1 MRPSAAVVLT
11 HLPNRQPASISG
23 GASAIP
29 FAVTA
34 IVISLFLPE
43 ELSFYIFGLRL
54 TVVRLLC
61 LLLAPVLIVKGIQ
74 KASAGR
80 YRFVLSDLLV
90 LLAGFW
96 MVYGPANVDDPVS
109 ALNHAG
115 PTILEFSVAYMAA
128 RILLSERGH
137 ALAFANLLC
146 RTIAV
151 VALVGALDP
160 VTNHRFAH
168 DLAAAIAAPMH
179 SIDSW
184 DDAYRLG
191 LLRATGPIEHPILF
205 GFICT
210 IGILIAASV
219 PIRGRLFAI
228 GSCGLGAVL
237 AFSSAPLQVMIIGFV
252 LLAYNSLFSRMAG
265 RWVVLVAAGM
275 LGVGAAFVISSNPV
289 GFIVTNLTFS
299 PESGYYREWTWH
311 MVTLYVSQSPWFG
324 LGFGELPEEINHSI
338 DSLWLVLSIQSG
350 YPGAVL
356 VGLSLMGAAP
366 IGSRGQYLTLTEKK
380 VAKIVGIVL
389 FLTLYIAFTVH
400 IWGSGWI
407 LTGLLIG
414 LKAHLTELNKL
425 IDPRRSNV
433 AS

>member
-1 MRPSAAVVLT
+1 MRPSASAVLT
-11 HLPNRQPASISG
+11 HLPGRQPASISG
-23 GASAIP
+23 RASALP
-29 FAVTA
+29 FMVTA
-34 IVISLFLPE
+34 IVVGLFLPE

-61 LLLAPVLIVKGIQ
+61 LLLAPILIVKGLQ

-96 MVYGPANVDDPVS
+96 LVYGPANVDDPVS

-115 PTILEFSVAYMAA
+115 PTILEFGVAYMAT

-137 ALAFANLLC
+137 ALALANLLC
-146 RTIAV
+146 RAIAV

-168 DLAAAIAAPMH
+168 DLAAAIAGPMH

-191 LLRATGPIEHPILF
+191 LLRATGTIEHPILF
-205 GFICT
+205 GFIST

-219 PIRGRLFAI
+219 PVPGRFFVI
-228 GSCGLGAVL
+228 GACGLGAVL
-237 AFSSAPLQVMIIGFV
+237 AFSSAPLQVMIIGFI
-252 LLAYNSLFSRMAG
+252 LLAYNSMFSRMAG
-265 RWVVLVAAGM
+265 RWLVLVAIGILA
-275 LGVGAAFVISSNPV
+275 VTAAFVISNNPV
-289 GFIVTNLTFS
+289 GFIISNLTFS

-324 LGFGELPEEINHSI
+324 LGFGKLPDEIDHSI

-366 IGSRGQYLTLTEKK
+366 IGSRGQHLTPTEKK
-380 VAKIVGIVL
+380 LATIVGIVL

-414 LKAHLTELNKL
+414 LKAHLTELNRL
-425 IDPRRSNV
+425 IDPRRSGL